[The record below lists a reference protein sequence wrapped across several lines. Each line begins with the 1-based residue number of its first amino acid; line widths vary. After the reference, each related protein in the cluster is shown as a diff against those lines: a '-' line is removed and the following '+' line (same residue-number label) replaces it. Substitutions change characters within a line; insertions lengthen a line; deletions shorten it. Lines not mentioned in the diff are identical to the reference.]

1 MEVNIPK
8 IEVKFFAS
16 MSDVFQEKEREIELE
31 KASNIRELL
40 EFLCN
45 TYERRQRIFDQS
57 GQIRSDVTILKN
69 GRHIYFLDGIQ
80 TELKEGDTIA
90 IFPPVYGG

>member
-57 GQIRSDVTILKN
+57 GQLRSDVTILKN

>member
-57 GQIRSDVTILKN
+57 GQIRADVTMLRN
-69 GRHIYFLDGIQ
+69 GRHIYFLDGIE
-80 TELKEGDTIA
+80 TELKDGDTIA
-90 IFPPVYGG
+90 IFPPIYGG

>member
-1 MEVNIPK
+1 MKVNIP
-8 IEVKFFAS
+8 EVKVKLFAGIRE
-16 MSDVFQEKEREIELE
+16 VFQEKETEIELE
-31 KASNIRELL
+31 RAPNIRELL

-45 TYERRQRIFDQS
+45 TYERRQRIFDQA
-57 GQIRSDVTILKN
+57 GQVRSDITILKN

-80 TELKEGDTIA
+80 TELKEGDTIS

>member
-1 MEVNIPK
+1 MKVNIPK
-8 IEVKFFAS
+8 VKVKLFAS
-16 MSDVFQEKEREIELE
+16 IREVFQEKEREFELE
-31 KASNIRELL
+31 RVSNIRELL
-40 EFLCN
+40 DLLCN
-45 TYERRQRIFDQS
+45 TYERRHRIFDQA
-57 GQIRSDVTILKN
+57 GEIRADVTILKN

>member
-1 MEVNIPK
+1 MKANIPK
-8 IEVKFFAS
+8 VKVKFFAS

-31 KASNIRELL
+31 RASNIRELL

-57 GQIRSDVTILKN
+57 GQVRSDVTILKN

-80 TELKEGDTIA
+80 TELKEGDTIS

>member
-8 IEVKFFAS
+8 IKVKFFAS
-16 MSDVFQEKEREIELE
+16 MSDVFQEKEREIELK